1 MENPTQP
8 PPTTNHSTQKDKTPL
23 FKKLAL
29 FAKLGPPLPQRRRHR
44 TTSAEAEQALA
55 AKARMSADDYRA
67 WRESESRSS
76 SRYSS
81 RRGSAEESGAP
92 DAGRRERAD
101 VERNDS
107 VREGP
112 REKPDPA
119 GPRGGEEEEGEGRG
133 ERPGWDR
140 RAGDHERERRRSQ
153 QEGERQHRQE
163 EQLAGRKSSV
173 GGERPSG
180 DAGEI
185 KLNEKGRYRS
195 HGKEKKERGRLVKK
209 FFRHGDDKA
218 AMETVNGTN

>member
-1 MENPTQP
+1 
-8 PPTTNHSTQKDKTPL
+8 
-23 FKKLAL
+23 
-29 FAKLGPPLPQRRRHR
+29 
-44 TTSAEAEQALA
+44 
-55 AKARMSADDYRA
+55 MSADEYRA
-67 WRESESRSS
+67 WRESESRGS

-92 DAGRRERAD
+92 GAGGRERAD

-119 GPRGGEEEEGEGRG
+119 SPRGEDEGEEGRG

-173 GGERPSG
+173 GGERPNG

-195 HGKEKKERGRLVKK
+195 HGKEKKERGKLVRK

-218 AMETVNGTN
+218 ATETVNGTN